1 MENVISL
8 LEGEIVKFKLNI
20 KRHNKNKLI
29 HIAQYYEELQ
39 AEYEKAIEVLKI
51 SSNVPV
57 SGQLPTPQDIQW
69 KARQLTNVAFNEW
82 WEKQVG
88 NLR

>member
-1 MENVISL
+1 MKN
-8 LEGEIVKFKLNI
+8 EIEKIL
-20 KRHNKNKLI
+20 
-29 HIAQYYEELQ
+29 
-39 AEYEKAIEVLKI
+39 AEYSDGKETLQEATTKVLRLF
-51 SSNVPV
+51 SV

-69 KARQLTNVAFNEW
+69 KARQLTNTAFNEW